1 MNKTVNI
8 QGRLSHGGNLDNA
21 VHQFGIPRD
30 QWLDLSTGINPLP
43 YPIGQLDVSAWS
55 NLPDSNAEAAL
66 LSAAGAYYG
75 VPDFARIVASPGTQ
89 ALIQWLPR
97 LIPSSRVV
105 ILGPTYAEHAH
116 CWQTAGHE
124 VYTLGF
130 TEKLPENTDVVVAV
144 NPNNP
149 DGYVH
154 SPIDL
159 IRLVKPDR
167 LVIVDEAFA
176 DTQPSCSVI
185 PATGQPGLLVL
196 RSFGKFF
203 GLAGVR
209 LGFAITHG
217 DIANKL
223 SNALGPWAVTG
234 PTLEIGAKAFADVNW
249 IAKTRLRLRENAA
262 RLDSL
267 VKPRFGIALGGTDLF
282 RLYKT
287 DDTHLYS
294 KLASNAIL
302 TRTFPEKPN
311 MLRLGLPPDNTGF
324 ERLAKALF

>member
-1 MNKTVNI
+1 
-8 QGRLSHGGNLDNA
+8 
-21 VHQFGIPRD
+21 
-30 QWLDLSTGINPLP
+30 
-43 YPIGQLDVSAWS
+43 
-55 NLPDSNAEAAL
+55 
-66 LSAAGAYYG
+66 
-75 VPDFARIVASPGTQ
+75 
-89 ALIQWLPR
+89 
-97 LIPSSRVV
+97 
-105 ILGPTYAEHAH
+105 
-116 CWQTAGHE
+116 
-124 VYTLGF
+124 VYTRGF

-154 SPIDL
+154 SPTDL

-311 MLRLGLPPDNTGF
+311 MLRLGLPPDDTGF